1 VEGPESF
8 ALRSGMSSR
17 VWGGR
22 RVGVARENV
31 ETPNVST
38 LAGSFR
44 RTGGVE
50 DALLGPERTT
60 TGSRVVGVIP
70 RAVGAGCCCL
80 GAVIS
85 TCSRLVSW
93 VGRWSV
99 WSLRIVQWTRASFVS
114 VVFCCVVIS

>member
-1 VEGPESF
+1 VHRGSVVEGPESL
-8 ALRSGMSSR
+8 ALPTREKFR

-38 LAGSFR
+38 VPFL
-44 RTGGVE
+44 GGVE
-50 DALLGPERTT
+50 NALLGPERTT
-60 TGSRVVGVIP
+60 TGS

-80 GAVIS
+80 GAVIRPARG
-85 TCSRLVSW
+85 CVPW

-114 VVFCCVVIS
+114 VVFVVS